1 MDLVHKISSCCSK
14 QTLSLGL
21 GRFGMAEFKSA
32 LLFGVTIHFEMMMG
46 QNSPVLVWFS
56 LVWFGLVGMVKICL
70 MEKEIFQYYT
80 YKIFA

>member
-1 MDLVHKISSCCSK
+1 
-14 QTLSLGL
+14 
-21 GRFGMAEFKSA
+21 MAEFKSA

-70 MEKEIFQYYT
+70 MEKEIFQ
-80 YKIFA
+80 